1 MDQQPQ
7 KNSTE
12 QNDSFQRMLN
22 VMDPLLLQGYHK
34 FLHEVIIQG
43 ISHHN
48 FTLNTLSN
56 CLLNLNKETIDFI
69 VEKAIYFYD
78 DRAPSDIKSYGI

>member
-12 QNDSFQRMLN
+12 ENDSFQEMLN

-34 FLHEVIIQG
+34 FLHEMIIRG
-43 ISHHN
+43 ISHNN

-69 VEKAIYFYD
+69 VQKAISFYD
-78 DRAPSDIKSYGI
+78 DRAPSDIKSCGI